1 MKKKFISI
9 VIITIFTC
17 FLFATENKEYYEFV
31 NEYPT
36 IKLPIDGEEFV
47 FLLDTGAS
55 KSIMSNKMAQKL
67 IGDKKI
73 DVSEDEYKEKFE
85 MLLDISVSLLKG
97 QPEYSSFSDEELLE
111 IAKEKAKSKNGF
123 YFTLKNFYFANKHIE
138 EIKLK
143 SYTDYNEFL
152 FDSVCVDGILGTDF
166 LMNFEIVIFDYK
178 KKRIYFDC
186 EPKINRNVVKMYHPI
201 EDKINPIFNDLKS
214 KEEDLGIKVKS
225 FQSAFIP
232 IMLYDEERYFCMDTG
247 NVTSAAI
254 IYAETEDELKESE
267 INKNDTIGNPTYFYK
282 TLRIGNKKYKNVKCC
297 YFTYPGIVALSGE
310 IHKKNEVFKANF
322 LGHDFFKDKIIQF
335 DFKNK
340 TFGIK

>member
-17 FLFATENKEYYEFV
+17 LLFASENKEYYEFV

-73 DVSEDEYKEKFE
+73 DVSEEEYKEKFE

-232 IMLYDEERYFCMDTG
+232 IMLNDEERYFCMDTG

-282 TLRIGNKKYKNVKCC
+282 ILRIGNKKYKNVKCC
-297 YFTYPGIVALSGE
+297 FFTYPGLVIMSDE
-310 IHKKNEVFKANF
+310 IHKKNEEFKANF
-322 LGHDFFKDKIIQF
+322 LGLDFFKDKIIQF

>member
-17 FLFATENKEYYEFV
+17 LLFASENKEYYEFV

-143 SYTDYNEFL
+143 SYTDYNELL

-186 EPKINRNVVKMYHPI
+186 EPKINRNLVKMYHPI

-232 IMLYDEERYFCMDTG
+232 IMLNDEERYFCVDTG
-247 NVTSAAI
+247 NLTAAAI
-254 IYAETEDELKESE
+254 ISAETEDELKESE

-282 TLRIGNKKYKNVKCC
+282 TLRIGNKKYKNVRCC
-297 YFTYPGIVALSGE
+297 YFTYPGLVIMSDE
-310 IHKKNEVFKANF
+310 MHKKNEEFKANF

>member
-17 FLFATENKEYYEFV
+17 FLFASENKEYYEFV

-36 IKLPIDGEEFV
+36 IKLPIDGQEYV
-47 FLLDTGAS
+47 FLLDTGVI

-73 DVSEDEYKEKFE
+73 DVSEEAYKENLEK
-85 MLLDISVSLLKG
+85 LLDIGVSFLKE

-111 IAKEKAKSKNGF
+111 IAKEKVKPKNGF
-123 YFTLKNFYFANKHIE
+123 YLTLRNFYFANKYIE
-138 EIKLK
+138 EIKLH
-143 SYTDYNEFL
+143 SDTDYDEYI
-152 FDSVCVDGILGTDF
+152 FDSSKIDGILGIDF
-166 LMNFEIVIFDYK
+166 LEKFDIVIFDYK
-178 KKRIYFDC
+178 NKRIYFDC
-186 EPKINRNVVKMYHPI
+186 EQKIKRNLVKMYHPI

-232 IMLYDEERYFCMDTG
+232 IMLNDEERYFCMDTG

-282 TLRIGNKKYKNVKCC
+282 TLRIG
-297 YFTYPGIVALSGE
+297 
-310 IHKKNEVFKANF
+310 KKNIRMLNVVI
-322 LGHDFFKDKIIQF
+322 LHIPVLSL
-335 DFKNK
+335 
-340 TFGIK
+340 

>member
-17 FLFATENKEYYEFV
+17 LLFATEHKEYYEFV

-36 IKLPIDGEEFV
+36 IKLPVDGEEFV

-123 YFTLKNFYFANKHIE
+123 YFTVKNFYFANKHIE

-152 FDSVCVDGILGTDF
+152 FDSVFVDGILGTDF

-186 EPKINRNVVKMYHPI
+186 EPKINRNLVKMYHPL

-214 KEEDLGIKVKS
+214 KEEDLGIEVKS

-232 IMLYDEERYFCMDTG
+232 IMLNDEERYFCIDTG

-282 TLRIGNKKYKNVKCC
+282 ILRIGNKKYKNVRCY
-297 YFTYPGIVALSGE
+297 YFTYPGLVSLSDE
-310 IHKKNEVFKANF
+310 IHKKNEDFKANF

-335 DFKNK
+335 DFKNR

>member
-17 FLFATENKEYYEFV
+17 FLFASENKEYYEFV

-123 YFTLKNFYFANKHIE
+123 YFTLKNFYFANKYIE
-138 EIKLK
+138 EIKLH
-143 SYTDYNEFL
+143 SDTDYDEYI
-152 FDSVCVDGILGTDF
+152 FDSSKIDGILGIDF
-166 LMNFEIVIFDYK
+166 LENFEIVIFDYK
-178 KKRIYFDC
+178 NKRIYFDC
-186 EPKINRNVVKMYHPI
+186 EPKIKRNLVKMYHPI

-214 KEEDLGIKVKS
+214 KEEGLGVKVKS
-225 FQSAFIP
+225 FQNAFIP
-232 IMLYDEERYFCMDTG
+232 IMLNDEERYFCVDTG
-247 NVTSAAI
+247 NLTAAAI
-254 IYAETEDELKESE
+254 ISAETEDELKESE

-282 TLRIGNKKYKNVKCC
+282 TLRIGNKKYKNVRCY
-297 YFTYPGIVALSGE
+297 YFTYPGLVSLSDE
-310 IHKKNEVFKANF
+310 IHKKNEYFKVNL

-335 DFKNK
+335 DFKNR

>member
-17 FLFATENKEYYEFV
+17 LLFASENKEYYEFV

-85 MLLDISVSLLKG
+85 LLLDISVSLLKG

-186 EPKINRNVVKMYHPI
+186 EPKINRNVVKMYYPI

-214 KEEDLGIKVKS
+214 KEEVLGVKVKS
-225 FQSAFIP
+225 FQSSIIP
-232 IMLYDEERYFCMDTG
+232 IMLNDEERYFCVDTG
-247 NVTSAAI
+247 NLTSAAI

-297 YFTYPGIVALSGE
+297 YFTYPGLVIMSDE
-310 IHKKNEVFKANF
+310 IHKKNEEFKANF